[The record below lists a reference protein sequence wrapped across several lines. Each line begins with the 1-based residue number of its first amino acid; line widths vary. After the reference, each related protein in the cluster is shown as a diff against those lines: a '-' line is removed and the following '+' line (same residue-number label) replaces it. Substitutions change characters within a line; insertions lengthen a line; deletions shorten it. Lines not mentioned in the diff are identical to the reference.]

1 MIGIPIFEITP
12 EMAAFM
18 ENGEAV
24 KLDPKFL
31 EIFYFINIDNIRKNE
46 DTTIITSSGIEYNCP
61 WGIDKLKIIILDWM
75 LPEENI
81 ITDKP
86 KKKPKKKKD
95 EK

>member
-1 MIGIPIFEITP
+1 MIGLPIFEISP

-24 KLDPKFL
+24 KLDPSNL
-31 EIFYFINIDNIRKNE
+31 EIIYFINIDNIRKDGE
-46 DTTIITSSGIEYNCP
+46 TTIVTSSGVEYNCP
-61 WGIDKLKIIILDWM
+61 WDIDKLKIIILDWM

-95 EK
+95 KK